1 MTEIG
6 FYIKKGWPLFIIL
19 AVVAIALYFNHT
31 ISADYK
37 GRIVFAEQELSS
49 VKAEIALSQKRMVD
63 YRSAI
68 ADLDSHLA
76 YMYTK
81 QDPQKLMDRLKSDA
95 SDYGVQLSDVQI
107 DVPRFF
113 KDRYNPETVVLVK
126 FQASFKGDYYR
137 LGEFLEAFEKRPYLD
152 RIEDMN
158 VAINKPDGSE
168 LKMNIKGILRV
179 FDKNIMEWCAEYGT

>member
-19 AVVAIALYFNHT
+19 VVVAIALYFNHS

-37 GRIVFAEQELSS
+37 GRIVVAEQGLSS
-49 VKAEIALSQKRMVD
+49 VKAEIALSQKRTND

-95 SDYGVQLSDVQI
+95 ADYRVQLSDVQI

-137 LGEFLEAFEKRPYLD
+137 LSEFLEAFEKRPYLD

>member
-1 MTEIG
+1 MIEIG
-6 FYIKKGWPLFIIL
+6 FYIRKGWPLIIIL
-19 AVVAIALYFNHT
+19 AVVAIALYFNHS

-37 GRIVFAEQELSS
+37 NRIATAEQELSS
-49 VKAEIALSQKRMVD
+49 IKAEITLSQKRMDD

-68 ADLDSHLA
+68 ADLGSYIP

-95 SDYGVQLSDVQI
+95 ADYKVQLSDVQI

-126 FQASFKGDYYR
+126 FQATFKGDYYR
-137 LGEFLEAFEKRPYLD
+137 LSEFLEALEKRPYLD

-158 VAINKPDGSE
+158 VAINRPDGGE
-168 LKMNIKGILRV
+168 LKMDIKGILRV
-179 FDKNIMEWCAEYGT
+179 FDKNITEWCDEYGT

>member
-1 MTEIG
+1 MIEIG
-6 FYIKKGWPLFIIL
+6 FYIRKGWPLFIIL
-19 AVVAIALYFNHT
+19 AVVAVALYFNNS

-37 GRIVFAEQELSS
+37 SRIAAAEQELSS
-49 VKAEIALSQKRMVD
+49 VKAEIALSQKRMDD
-63 YRSAI
+63 YHEAI
-68 ADLDSHLA
+68 EDLNSSLA

-95 SDYGVQLSDVQI
+95 ADYKVRLSDIQI

-113 KDRYNPETVVLVK
+113 KDRYNPGTVVLVK

-137 LGEFLEAFEKRPYLD
+137 LGEFLEVIEKRPYLD

-158 VAINKPDGSE
+158 VAINRPDGGE
-168 LKMNIKGILRV
+168 LKMSIKGIFRV
-179 FDKNIMEWCAEYGT
+179 FDKNIMEWCTEYGT